1 MRKRLESTDLAK
13 NHWRANPSMTPSQI
27 RDLFKIPMARIYRIR
42 NELVK
47 DRLLKIKKPRNKAKI
62 KSFIF
67 NTQNR
72 EYVLHQP
79 AAPVVI
85 PVVGEAATAN
95 DYQIGG
101 NHYKEM
107 GVQPWDVIEST
118 LSKEEFIGFLK
129 GNIIKYSMRQGV
141 RGEID
146 SNKCRHYIVK
156 LDEMCKQWNLN

>member
-1 MRKRLESTDLAK
+1 
-13 NHWRANPSMTPSQI
+13 
-27 RDLFKIPMARIYRIR
+27 
-42 NELVK
+42 
-47 DRLLKIKKPRNKAKI
+47 
-62 KSFIF
+62 
-67 NTQNR
+67 
-72 EYVLHQP
+72 
-79 AAPVVI
+79 
-85 PVVGEAATAN
+85 VVGEAATAN
-95 DYQIGG
+95 EYQIGG

-156 LDEMCKQWNLN
+156 LDEMCKQWNLS